1 MRSNTT
7 FKTLFF
13 FSCILFNFSLAYAQN
28 PQQTLRGQVF
38 DAVAQKAL
46 SGATVLLEGSTTGT
60 STDDQGKF
68 RFENL
73 PVGRYRL
80 RVSYVG
86 YDTLV
91 VPEVLLEAGRET
103 VLQLPLN
110 IAYTTL
116 SELNITAAPLEIESD
131 RKSVV

>member
-1 MRSNTT
+1 MRSITT

-13 FSCILFNFSLAYAQN
+13 FSCILFNFSLVQAQN

-46 SGATVLLEGSTTGT
+46 SGATVLLEGSTNGT
-60 STDDQGKF
+60 NTDEQGKF

-91 VPEVLLEAGRET
+91 VPEVLLEAGR
-103 VLQLPLN
+103 
-110 IAYTTL
+110 
-116 SELNITAAPLEIESD
+116 
-131 RKSVV
+131 